1 MKTDKN
7 NMRGSV
13 YRVSEKKSADADIEA
28 KARTHYPSEGSHGW
42 NHIQDVLANARR
54 MRRRELLRKELAAI
68 MYHDSSLM
76 TGGRDTHA
84 EDSAEIARKELAGL
98 FKKEQLSDIVNA
110 IAHHRASYE
119 GARSSKLED
128 LVAAADRPV
137 PDLDKQVARSW
148 KYHEELGEP
157 EDLRARNVAS
167 HLKEKY
173 GHGGYAYGNA
183 PKLYLKTYGKELRDI
198 MSKFDGLTPES
209 VAAIMSGAE
218 KKAEMSRGRI
228 QAQYARHP
236 QSSLDILAARL
247 AKRKWGPK
255 DVVREYDAHSREY
268 DETKEDKEFLDRYI
282 IARIGEKYDR
292 KAKIKQALMRR
303 LWEKEHNGE
312 SFDAALPYRM
322 ARFRQYED
330 IPFPTEKKAADRNFL
345 SVFRDLANMPQTAS
359 NPTDDDIRAAF
370 KVDPAKVRGHDTVPH
385 FMASV
390 ENVNPEMG
398 RMLWGLAKGRVL
410 PRVSMFSEST
420 PHDLRSTADVMVETR
435 KSWPNG
441 ANTIYAA
448 LTNMYDRVARKTGR
462 PVWDVANARPTEYG
476 KMGNG
481 FSLNVK

>member
-13 YRVSEKKSADADIEA
+13 YRVSDKKASDADIEA

-42 NHIQDVLANARR
+42 NHIRDVIANARR

-218 KKAEMSRGRI
+218 KKAEMSRDRI

-247 AKRKWGPK
+247 AKRKWSPE

-322 ARFRQYED
+322 ARFRQYEN
-330 IPFPTEKKAADRNFL
+330 IPFPAT
-345 SVFRDLANMPQTAS
+345 
-359 NPTDDDIRAAF
+359 
-370 KVDPAKVRGHDTVPH
+370 
-385 FMASV
+385 
-390 ENVNPEMG
+390 
-398 RMLWGLAKGRVL
+398 
-410 PRVSMFSEST
+410 T
-420 PHDLRSTADVMVETR
+420 P
-435 KSWPNG
+435 
-441 ANTIYAA
+441 
-448 LTNMYDRVARKTGR
+448 DRVAEIAGTKTASSKKSETYESGIGKVVSYTPDKTKGHDEIVVKLKDGR
-462 PVWDVANARPTEYG
+462 VIRISNNTELGKRIKAKIGG
-476 KMGNG
+476 KMGYHGYRIDGTNVVHKVHSNKG
-481 FSLNVK
+481 GSLGWLEKYPEDR